1 MNCERA
7 EKNSYGKFMQKNLS
21 SKWRKAFSEYERISG
36 FEPMFQD
43 EIDAGDI
50 TPQKAWCENLKF
62 LENIVSEVVSCQHS

>member
-1 MNCERA
+1 MA
-7 EKNSYGKFMQKNLS
+7 IYAKNLS
-21 SKWRKAFSEYERISG
+21 CEWRKAFSEYERISG

-62 LENIVSEVVSCQHS
+62 LENIVSEVSHVSIPETE